1 MDATGEPN
9 ITLLLRRASGGDQ
22 AAEERV
28 YALLY
33 RRLRGMAR
41 EYMRGQPRDHTL
53 QSTALVHE
61 AWLRLAG
68 PGPVPFAD
76 RTHFFASASR
86 AMRSILIDHAR
97 ARRRGKRRG
106 SRRRVPLDGV
116 LVAFEERAVD
126 ILALDEALRALEG
139 LDPRAGLVVELRYF
153 GGMTFPEVAKRLAVP
168 RRSVERDWE
177 HARAWLHRALA

>member
-1 MDATGEPN
+1 MEATEGPS
-9 ITLLLRRASGGDQ
+9 ITLLLRRASGGDP

-33 RRLRGMAR
+33 KRLRGMAR
-41 EYMRGQPRDHTL
+41 EYMRGQPRGHTL

-76 RTHFFASASR
+76 RAHFLASASR

-97 ARRRGKRRG
+97 GRLRGKRAG
-106 SRRRVPLDGV
+106 TRRRVPLDGV

-126 ILALDEALRALEG
+126 ILALDEALRALDRM
-139 LDPRAGLVVELRYF
+139 DPRAALVVELRFF
-153 GGMTFPEVAKRLAVP
+153 GGMTFPEVSGRLGIP
-168 RRSVERDWE
+168 RRTIERDWE
-177 HARAWLHRALA
+177 HARAWLHRALS